1 MDSVVFIDGVFY
13 PKGEAKVS
21 VFDHGFL
28 YGDGVFEGIRA
39 YSGRIFRLHQHLDRL
54 YASAKALMLDVPI
67 APEEMA
73 KVVLES
79 CRRNHLSDA
88 YIRLVVSRGVGDLG
102 LDPRKCAKATV
113 VCIADAISLYPAEL
127 YARGM
132 AVVTVPTRRSGT
144 DQLNPR
150 IKSLNYL
157 NNILAKIEANSAG
170 VPEAVMLN
178 AEGHV
183 VECTG
188 DNIFVVQGGILL
200 TPPPWVGILDGITRA
215 VIMDIARDA
224 GISVREEVLTRFDLW
239 TADECFLTGT
249 AAEAIPV
256 VRCDER
262 VIGSG
267 QPGPV
272 TVELIRRFRALVQ
285 AEGTPIG

>member
-1 MDSVVFIDGVFY
+1 MESVVFIDGAFY
-13 PKGEAKVS
+13 LKREAKVS

-39 YSGRIFRLHQHLDRL
+39 YSGRVFRLQQHLDRL

-67 APEEMA
+67 PPDEMA
-73 KVVLES
+73 DIVRES

-132 AVVTVPTRRSGT
+132 AVVTVPTRRTGT

-170 VPEAVMLN
+170 VAEAVMLN
-178 AEGHV
+178 AEGQV

-188 DNIFVVQGGILL
+188 DNIFVVRGGILR
-200 TPPPWVGILDGITRA
+200 TPPPWVGILEGITRE
-215 VIMDIARDA
+215 VVMDIARDA
-224 GISVREEVLTRFDLW
+224 GVPVREEVLTRFDLW

-249 AAEAIPV
+249 AAEVIPV

-267 QPGPV
+267 EPGPV
-272 TVELIRRFRALVQ
+272 TVELIRRFRAFVQ